1 VADPIRAKQL
11 RKGLLQLGEEGA
23 IQVFRPETGGPLLL
37 GAVGQLQFEV
47 VAHRLEHEYGVKPR
61 LTQSRYRIARW
72 VTSTDADE
80 LKRFLR
86 TNSHRVAVD
95 VVDAPVFLAAHAS
108 ELDVAKERWEGIRF
122 HAMREHAGLVFQ
134 TGVFE

>member
-1 VADPIRAKQL
+1 ML
-11 RKGLLQLGEEGA
+11 EGN
-23 IQVFRPETGGPLLL
+23 P
-37 GAVGQLQFEV
+37 
-47 VAHRLEHEYGVKPR
+47 
-61 LTQSRYRIARW
+61 SD
-72 VTSTDADE
+72 DADE

-134 TGVFE
+134 DGVFE